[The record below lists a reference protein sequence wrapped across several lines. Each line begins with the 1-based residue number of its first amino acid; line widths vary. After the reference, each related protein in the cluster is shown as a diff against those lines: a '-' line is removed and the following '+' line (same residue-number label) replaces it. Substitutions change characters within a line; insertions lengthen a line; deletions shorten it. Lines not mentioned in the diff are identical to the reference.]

1 MTKQQLYCNLIA
13 SNPTENIL
21 INRVDNLK
29 ELKIELCE
37 TMNKYSTILDQLYKG
52 AKIQYYE
59 GYVYDHSFEGCGKII
74 NACMNIALKMNYEL
88 YSPNGFWYI
97 KSK

>member
-13 SNPTENIL
+13 SNATENIL
-21 INRVDNLK
+21 INRANNLK

-37 TMNKYSTILDQLYKG
+37 TMNKYSTIQEQLYRG
-52 AKIQYYE
+52 AKIQYYN
-59 GYVYDHSFEGCGKII
+59 GYSYSHSLEGCSKIVS
-74 NACMNIALKMNYEL
+74 ACINIAFKMNYKL
-88 YSPNGFWYI
+88 YNPNGFWYI